1 MGKDSD
7 REYALAVAEME
18 SIRAHQRWIEHRREL
33 KRQKELAL
41 REQLKREIAQI
52 RWRS

>member
-1 MGKDSD
+1 MGKDTD
-7 REYALAVAEME
+7 REYALAAAEME
-18 SIRAHQRWIEHRREL
+18 SIRARQRWVEHRREL

-41 REQLKREIAQI
+41 REQRKREIEQI